1 MKKEKVKIL
10 TALGIGSIIGGL
22 AGVLFA
28 PRSGSETRAK
38 IKESI
43 VNLKENLTNIKEED
57 VKKYIDKKL
66 DEIDKEVNK
75 LEKQEEYKKARRQA
89 KKIINKIN
97 RLINYTNKKGM
108 DKFEDLILDLK
119 EKASNISEEVLTYL
133 ED

>member
-66 DEIDKEVNK
+66 DEID
-75 LEKQEEYKKARRQA
+75 
-89 KKIINKIN
+89 
-97 RLINYTNKKGM
+97 M